1 MLNRLLRRLQGRP
14 TPAHDDARRGDAVV
28 ATSAEVDDASWATD
42 GTVIAADELR
52 ARGLRWLLDAPHG
65 VSADGA
71 ASAQALAYLE
81 AVAQRLDPRRLPRLP
96 ALVPQLLA
104 ALRREDVDAQSLA
117 TLLARDPT
125 LAGDVMRIANS
136 AFHRR
141 ATPATGLAQAITV
154 LGADGLRHVVF
165 TSVMR
170 PILRPDA
177 RSAIA
182 ARLWQLSETRTWLC
196 ARIAPGH
203 HDVAEAQLTAVVAST
218 GAGALLSMVPAALLV
233 PAASDP
239 AFVRGFDGIA
249 RAVTAHAAVHWQ
261 LPDAV
266 LQALREGDGA
276 REGLAAVLRTGD
288 LLAIGA
294 ALARD
299 GQILPDETPYGIDGT
314 LDTAAAQRRL
324 VAAFAAE
331 HEADEVESA
340 A

>member
-1 MLNRLLRRLQGRP
+1 MLSRLLRRLQGRP
-14 TPAHDDARRGDAVV
+14 TPAHDDARTGDAVV
-28 ATSAEVDDASWATD
+28 DAPDEDTLAPE
-42 GTVIAADELR
+42 GTVLSADELR
-52 ARGLRWLLDAPHG
+52 ARGLRWLLDAPRG
-65 VSADGA
+65 LPADTA
-71 ASAQALAYLE
+71 ASAQALAYLD

-104 ALRREDVDAQSLA
+104 ALRRDDVDAQSLA
-117 TLLARDPT
+117 TLLSRDPT

-141 ATPATGLAQAITV
+141 ATPATGLAQAITI

-177 RSAIA
+177 RSSVAT
-182 ARLWQLSETRTWLC
+182 RLWQLSETRTWLC
-196 ARIAPGH
+196 ARLAPGR
-203 HDVAEAQLTAVVAST
+203 HDVAEAQLAAVVAST

-266 LQALREGDGA
+266 LHALREGDGA

-288 LLAIGA
+288 LLAIGS

-299 GQILPDETPYGIDGT
+299 GYIRQDETPFGIDGT
-314 LDTAAAQRRL
+314 LGPAAAQCRL
-324 VAAFAAE
+324 VALLESEREAE
-331 HEADEVESA
+331 TVDSA